1 MDQRVEQLEQ
11 NMSSLMSSN
20 QQLMEKM
27 FEIYAKLSTI
37 PINRE
42 EGEGS
47 HSRSGKCTEG
57 RGHADGGLNNN
68 NHQYTPRTVKLDFP
82 RFKGVEDLTS
92 SICRAE

>member
-57 RGHADGGLNNN
+57 RGHTDGGLNNN

-82 RFKGVEDLTS
+82 RFNGVEDLTS
-92 SICRAE
+92 WICRAE